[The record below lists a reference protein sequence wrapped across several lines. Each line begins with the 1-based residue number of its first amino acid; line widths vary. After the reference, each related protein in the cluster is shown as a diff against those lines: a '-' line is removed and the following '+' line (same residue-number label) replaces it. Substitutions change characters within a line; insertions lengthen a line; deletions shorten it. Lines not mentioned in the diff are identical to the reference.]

1 MTDHSLPG
9 RQINARWSSGST
21 TIATSGMAWLKG
33 NKWGSWEGRLAVAAL
48 AGSELRL
55 LEFSPDG
62 QLISQLSIAEFDGDF
77 GRLRAV
83 QLGPNRNLFVT
94 TSNGGGNDRVLKVK
108 PQA

>member
-1 MTDHSLPG
+1 M
-9 RQINARWSSGST
+9 
-21 TIATSGMAWLKG
+21 
-33 NKWGSWEGRLAVAAL
+33 AAL